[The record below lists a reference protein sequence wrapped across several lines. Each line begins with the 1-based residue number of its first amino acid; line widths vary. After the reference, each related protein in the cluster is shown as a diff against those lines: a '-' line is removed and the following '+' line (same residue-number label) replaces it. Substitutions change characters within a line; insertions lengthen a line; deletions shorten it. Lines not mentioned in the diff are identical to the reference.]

1 MIKNEQFWHYW
12 RGGQFEEALNCKLH
26 EAPKR
31 KGAALFKSPS
41 QTTVIASVSAG
52 EFLYDYLMINPTVV
66 DGIDFA
72 RADDLSNLFSL
83 SQFASTID
91 TATATGDMAQL
102 QGYVAEQ
109 MMAQE
114 LAAAGHDVQFPETSN
129 QAGWDLLV
137 DGQRFQVKCAANKQV
152 VEDHLTKYP
161 ETPVIVNAELGQ
173 YYEHNPM
180 VMTSSVSREQVIA
193 DTKTTLHHSED
204 LLDFE
209 IPWITAGVSAFSN
222 AKRLRQ
228 GEILTSTFAR
238 NVASDT
244 VSRTALAATGKVML
258 GSVGAVLMPGAGAIV
273 FPVVGA
279 YVGLAQG
286 GKLSSVIKR
295 QFAKPEEERLVQALI
310 QLIDEMLS
318 ILHLKEGIKQSK
330 WKVLV
335 HKLPSSVSQ
344 ALVKQHNDR
353 IQLLENV
360 NRELMAIRKTVK
372 KNPVEAFGRIITV
385 LGKSGIHVYTLKT
398 ELEQV
403 EDAIKAYYKK
413 I

>member
-1 MIKNEQFWHYW
+1 
-12 RGGQFEEALNCKLH
+12 
-26 EAPKR
+26 
-31 KGAALFKSPS
+31 
-41 QTTVIASVSAG
+41 
-52 EFLYDYLMINPTVV
+52 
-66 DGIDFA
+66 
-72 RADDLSNLFSL
+72 
-83 SQFASTID
+83 
-91 TATATGDMAQL
+91 
-102 QGYVAEQ
+102 
-109 MMAQE
+109 
-114 LAAAGHDVQFPETSN
+114 
-129 QAGWDLLV
+129 
-137 DGQRFQVKCAANKQV
+137 
-152 VEDHLTKYP
+152 
-161 ETPVIVNAELGQ
+161 
-173 YYEHNPM
+173 
-180 VMTSSVSREQVIA
+180 MTSSVSHEQVIA
-193 DTKTTLHHSED
+193 DTKTTLHHSEG

-344 ALVKQHNDR
+344 ALGKHHNDR

-360 NRELMAIRKTVK
+360 SRELMAIRKTVK

-403 EDAIKAYYKK
+403 EDAIKEYYKK